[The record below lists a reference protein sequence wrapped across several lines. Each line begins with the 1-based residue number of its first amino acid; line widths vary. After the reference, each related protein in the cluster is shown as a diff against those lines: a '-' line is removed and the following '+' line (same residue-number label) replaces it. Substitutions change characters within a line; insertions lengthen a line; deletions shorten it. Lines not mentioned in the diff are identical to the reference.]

1 MKMSSTV
8 LKTVF
13 YENVLRCTNGGVPR
27 YETSFL
33 TFLGSQMALY
43 EMSDNLNRVA
53 KWLINYT
60 SKISY
65 HYEEKSDVFQLS
77 L

>member
-1 MKMSSTV
+1 MDYTDTKI
-8 LKTVF
+8 K
-13 YENVLRCTNGGVPR
+13 Y
-27 YETSFL
+27 L
-33 TFLGSQMALY
+33 TKFGIQMALY

-65 HYEEKSDVFQLS
+65 HYEEKSGVFQLS